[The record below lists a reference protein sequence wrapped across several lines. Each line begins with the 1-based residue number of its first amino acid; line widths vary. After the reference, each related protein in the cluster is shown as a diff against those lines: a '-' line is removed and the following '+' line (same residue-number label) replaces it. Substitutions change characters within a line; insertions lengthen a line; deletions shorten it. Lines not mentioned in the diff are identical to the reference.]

1 MLRLT
6 RTFAAAA
13 LAAALMAAG
22 CGGSDNGED
31 EQADSGGIDK
41 VTYLTGFGTFG
52 REAYVYLAQEKGYF
66 EEAGIEVDIKPG
78 AGTGENLKQIASGQ
92 AHFSPVDFTG
102 ALLQFGG
109 GVAKDFTAVAAIH
122 QRTLTAIITLEGT
135 GITAPKDLENKTVAD
150 APGSV
155 VTMLFPTYARLAG
168 VDAKTVKFVTAPP
181 PQLPST
187 LASGNV
193 DAIGQFVVGKPT
205 IEAAAKTKKAVVL
218 PYSEYLTDL
227 YGNALVTQSKLAKD
241 DPDLVKRFTN
251 ALLKGLQDAVDNPKE
266 AGDILVKKQPTAN
279 AAVAAAELEL
289 MASYVRSSGAGA
301 PVGAFDSQRVA
312 RSIAILQGA
321 GAIPPG
327 MTPDQVVTFDVVEA
341 S

>member
-6 RTFAAAA
+6 RTFAVAA

-31 EQADSGGIDK
+31 QQADSGTDK

-52 REAYVYLAQEKGYF
+52 REAYVYVAQEKGYF

-92 AHFSPVDFTG
+92 AHFCPVDFTG
-102 ALLQFGG
+102 ALLQYGG

-122 QRTLTAIITLEGT
+122 QRTLTAIITLEGN
-135 GITAPKDLENKTVAD
+135 GITVPKDLENKTIAD

-168 VDAKTVKFVTAPP
+168 VDAKTVKFVNAPP
-181 PQLPST
+181 PQLPAT

-205 IEAAAKTKKAVVL
+205 IETAAKTKKAVVL
-218 PYSEYLTDL
+218 PYSDHLTDL

-251 ALLKGLQDAVDNPKE
+251 ALLKGLQNAVDNPKE
-266 AGDILVKKQPTAN
+266 AGDILAKKQPTAN

-301 PVGAFDSQRVA
+301 PVGAFDSERVA

-327 MTPDQVVTFDVVEA
+327 LSPDQVVTFDVVDE